1 MATGG
6 WQPPNNPGQGG
17 GPWGPSP
24 TPDPYGP
31 PPQSPYYGP
40 PPPNPYGPPPPAP
53 YGVPPQPPGP
63 YPPAPVRRRR
73 WWLLSPLIPLVRSAN
88 RVAKRLFDQEGG
100 GRVRDHLVDRVQLTR
115 SVLGIVAS
123 LALIYMYGADG
134 GWSGAATDG
143 AANLFATPLLLL
155 LTGPLVV
162 FGFILYAPPHRRPEL
177 RSRLRGPLKTVG
189 WYVLILVAFGVF
201 IYVVGQTTLLHGL
214 HGVMLFA
221 VGLPLMV
228 GLPWALVFLFL
239 SSAYVARSAFNTA
252 YVHAALPPV
261 LTTVLVWLIAGFN
274 LLSDGLPNG
283 PLPAQLAAAFGGPL
297 SVTALS
303 LWELRRL
310 RTHHGVTMRG

>member
-17 GPWGPSP
+17 PWGPP
-24 TPDPYGP
+24 PPPGPYGP
-31 PPQSPYYGP
+31 PPQNPYYGP
-40 PPPNPYGPPPPAP
+40 PPPNPYG
-53 YGVPPQPPGP
+53 PQPPGP

-88 RVAKRLFDQEGG
+88 RAAKRLFDQEGG
-100 GRVRDHLVDRVQLTR
+100 GRVRDQLVDKVQLTR
-115 SVLGIVAS
+115 SVLGVLAS
-123 LALIYMYGADG
+123 LALVYVYGADG

-143 AANLFATPLLLL
+143 VGNLFATPLLLL

-162 FGFILYAPPHRRPEL
+162 FGFILYAPEHRRPEL

-201 IYVVGQTTLLHGL
+201 IYVTGQTTLLHGL
-214 HGVMLFA
+214 QGWKLWV
-221 VGLPLMV
+221 VGLSLMA

-239 SSAYVARSAFNTA
+239 ASAYVARSAFNTA

-261 LTTVLVWLIAGFN
+261 LTGVLVWLIAVFN

-283 PLPAQLAAAFGGPL
+283 PLPAQLCAAFGGPL
-297 SVTALS
+297 SVTVLS

-310 RTHHGVTMRG
+310 RTHHGVTIRG